1 MEYKKIKNLLD
12 NTPNQS
18 TKFRTK
24 NWVKIND
31 DVHGMYNTHSQNK
44 FKTSMLKS
52 SLCDYNDAYILLSE
66 IITVAELAAGGR
78 YNGIEVVFKNCASFI
93 DCINEKNN
101 RQIVDVKDI
110 NVVMPIYDLIDYS
123 NNYSKTSGS

>member
-52 SLCDYNDAYILLSE
+52 GLCDYNDEYILLSE

-93 DCINEKNN
+93 DCISEKNN

-110 NVVMPIYDLIDYS
+110 SVVMPIYDLIDYS